1 MLSRPY
7 LLTLILALFLTF
19 FHIYANTNFLY
30 FSYKWLDIPMHLLG
44 GFTSALFFVS
54 LLVILGKKLPT
65 KTFLFLVLLATL
77 IAGSLWEVYE
87 FLKSTL
93 YGIEY
98 VANRDMLDTFSD
110 IFNDIIGALFALWLS
125 IKKKW
130 YA

>member
-1 MLSRPY
+1 
-7 LLTLILALFLTF
+7 
-19 FHIYANTNFLY
+19 
-30 FSYKWLDIPMHLLG
+30 MHLLG

-54 LLVILGKKLPT
+54 VLVVLGKKLPT